1 MKGRRNRHKISLRK
15 LEIIFLFLHMEIEEA
30 AKQGKGEK
38 RGKRK
43 GEKINC
49 TFQKK
54 MFLEFALKI

>member
-15 LEIIFLFLHMEIEEA
+15 LEIIFIFLHMEIEEA

-54 MFLEFALKI
+54 NVFRIRT

>member
-54 MFLEFALKI
+54 CF